1 MAGLLD
7 QYLLAGNSLALKMV
21 VSMAEYF
28 GNRVKNVI
36 QKYTIERHWLSLNE
50 ETGGMNDVLY
60 RLYSITVNFFHVCI
74 IHFLFRVMLHAS
86 SGLSMHFK

>member
-7 QYLLAGNSLALKMV
+7 QYSLAGNSRALKMV
-21 VSMAEYF
+21 VWMAEYF

-36 QKYTIERHWLSLNE
+36 QKYSIERHWTSLNE

-60 RLYSITVNFFHVCI
+60 RLYSVTVSSFHDST
-74 IHFLFRVMLHAS
+74 IHFLYTFSLC
-86 SGLSMHFK
+86 